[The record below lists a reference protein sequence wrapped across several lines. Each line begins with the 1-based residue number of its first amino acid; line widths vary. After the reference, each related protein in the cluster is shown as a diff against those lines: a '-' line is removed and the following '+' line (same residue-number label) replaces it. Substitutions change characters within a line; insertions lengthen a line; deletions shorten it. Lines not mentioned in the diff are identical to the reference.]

1 MTSLGS
7 LVWHHYVRQQ
17 PLTVVPADI
26 PRARIQSQSLLLVC
40 FMYKLC
46 LCYRK
51 NCVCFFW
58 KLTSLFKAN
67 KNMTVITNVEHKEQ
81 KESLPFVN
89 KTTNQ
94 VSLQNLTPAL
104 RRWGVQYKKLNAT
117 SKRLWPNCDFAM
129 MTDNLSTHNLH
140 TTIQHVEILY
150 DIFLRLECKSGW
162 FIWIFPIEYTIAL
175 RIIKF
180 MINDTFELQV
190 NNRNYSPH

>member
-1 MTSLGS
+1 MFFGRNIGLKKSF
-7 LVWHHYVRQQ
+7 WFC
-17 PLTVVPADI
+17 LT
-26 PRARIQSQSLLLVC
+26 
-40 FMYKLC
+40 F
-46 LCYRK
+46 
-51 NCVCFFW
+51 
-58 KLTSLFKAN
+58 
-67 KNMTVITNVEHKEQ
+67 NVEHKEQ

-89 KTTNQ
+89 KATNQ

-104 RRWGVQYKKLNAT
+104 RWWGVQYKKLNAT

-162 FIWIFPIEYTIAL
+162 VIWIFPIEYTIAL

-180 MINDTFELQV
+180 MINDIPLNCWLVFSYFV
-190 NNRNYSPH
+190 AIVV